1 MAIWRSLLLCL
12 VLFSTAVS
20 AQPAHNIS
28 VRIETETRSP
38 QPGGK
43 ATIAFAMTPKQGWHD
58 YWINPGDAGGPL
70 TVEWSLPS
78 GVTAGPLQFPV
89 PTPLNIG
96 GFMNHVYEAPH
107 AIIADLTV
115 ASSVPA
121 GTKLPIAV
129 KAMWFACSDRLCVPE
144 EARFVVDLVAGDKAT
159 ASQPRFDAWRAALP
173 SPLDRSG
180 RYRVSGKSFVLAV
193 PFPRGAT
200 TGPVY
205 FFPETKDIFRYAAA
219 QTARR
224 SGDWLIVESEV
235 ERPPVGAI
243 AALLR
248 IGENRGLSVRATS
261 GTIPKGGDQIAVVP
275 SGGDGEAGQGSPA
288 LPLLLLGALLG
299 GLLLNIMPCV
309 FPILGLKALSL
320 AKAGNDEHAARS
332 DALSY
337 SAGVILSTLALGA
350 LMLAL
355 RAGGEQIG
363 WAFQLQSPGFVLFLL
378 LLMVA
383 VTANLAGLFAL
394 PALGGSGR
402 YGSFGTGV
410 LAALVATPCT
420 GPFMAA
426 AMGAAL
432 LLPVAQALALFA
444 ALGLGLALPFLAL
457 AYIPPLRNRLPK
469 AGPWLERFRQA
480 MAVPMAL
487 TALALLWL
495 LWRLSGTA
503 GLAVG
508 AVTSML
514 LILTVLIRGK
524 GANPQ
529 KLGLIAVVFG
539 LLAVS
544 GPFFLPDEPAE
555 RQSRTKRLIPTIP
568 FSETKLAQLRAEG
581 KPVFL
586 YFTADW
592 CITCKVNEASAI
604 QTEATAKAFAE
615 AGVVLM
621 EGDFTRRDPA
631 IAGFLTRH
639 GRSGVPLYLWYA
651 PGKDRAELPQL
662 LTEGMLDAFA
672 KGGVF

>member
-1 MAIWRSLLLCL
+1 MAIWRIMLLYLA
-12 VLFSTAVS
+12 LFSAAAS
-20 AQPAHNIS
+20 AQPAHHVS
-28 VRIETETRSP
+28 ARIEAETRSP
-38 QPGGK
+38 QAGGK
-43 ATIAFAMTPKQGWHD
+43 ATLAFVMTPQKGWHD

-70 TVEWSLPS
+70 TVEWSLPT

-96 GFMNHVYEAPH
+96 GFMNHIYETPH
-107 AIIADLTV
+107 AILSDLTV
-115 ASSVPA
+115 SSSVPA
-121 GTKLPIAV
+121 GTKLPVKA
-129 KAMWFACSDRLCVPE
+129 KAMWFACSESLCVPE
-144 EARFVVDLVAGDKAT
+144 EAQFAVNLVAGGSAT
-159 ASQPRFDAWRAALP
+159 GSEARFDTWRAALP

-180 RYRVSGKSFVLAV
+180 RYQVSGKSIALAI

-205 FFPETKDIFRYAAA
+205 FFPETKNVFRYAAA
-219 QTARR
+219 QKARR
-224 SGDWLIVESEV
+224 NGDWLIVESEV
-235 ERPPVGAI
+235 ESPPTGAI
-243 AALLR
+243 EGLLR
-248 IGENRGLSVRATS
+248 IGENRGLAVRATS
-261 GTIPKGGDQIAVVP
+261 GAVPKGGNEIAVVA
-275 SGGDGEAGQGSPA
+275 SGGEGDIGPA
-288 LPLLLLGALLG
+288 TAAFPLLLLGALLG

-320 AKAGNDEHAARS
+320 AKAGGDEQAARS
-332 DALSY
+332 DALAY

-383 VTANLAGLFAL
+383 ITANLAGLFTL
-394 PALGGSGR
+394 PVLGGGGR
-402 YGSFGTGV
+402 YGSFGTGI
-410 LAALVATPCT
+410 LSAMVATPCT

-457 AYIPPLRNRLPK
+457 AYIPPLRSRLPK
-469 AGPWLERFRQA
+469 SGPWLERFRQI
-480 MAVPMAL
+480 MAIPMAL

-495 LWRLSGTA
+495 LWRLSGPT
-503 GLAVG
+503 GLVVG
-508 AVTSML
+508 AVASAL
-514 LILTVLIRGK
+514 LIVTALWRAK
-524 GANPQ
+524 EMSRQ
-529 KLGLIAVVFG
+529 KLFQVAAAFA
-539 LLAVS
+539 LLAVL
-544 GPFFLPDEPAE
+544 GPYFLPDEPAE
-555 RQSRTKRLIPTIP
+555 RQPQTERLIATIP
-568 FSETKLAQLRAEG
+568 FSETKLAQLRADG

-604 QTEATAKAFAE
+604 QTEATAQAFAK
-615 AGVVLM
+615 AAVIVM

-651 PGKDRAELPQL
+651 PGQDGTELPQL
-662 LTEGMLDAFA
+662 LTAGMLNEFA
-672 KGGVF
+672 IVSTN